1 MSWRGDLRGDRP
13 SPAHSNISCASPRFI
28 PVILFKRK
36 KTLMVIKYYSFN
48 TLTVLNFFV
57 PGYDDTGLE
66 ICYILIAFLRVPT
79 SHSVPWERVLF

>member
-1 MSWRGDLRGDRP
+1 MIYEGTGHHQHTLI
-13 SPAHSNISCASPRFI
+13 SP
-28 PVILFKRK
+28 VLVVLFQSYCLKGK

-48 TLTVLNFFV
+48 TLTVLNLFV